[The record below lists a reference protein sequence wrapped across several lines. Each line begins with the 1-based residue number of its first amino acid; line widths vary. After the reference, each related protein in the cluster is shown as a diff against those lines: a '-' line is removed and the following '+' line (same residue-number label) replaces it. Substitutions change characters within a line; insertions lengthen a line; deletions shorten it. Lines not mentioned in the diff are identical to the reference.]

1 MPITGQ
7 GWEMLITRL
16 VEQEREGWRRTVGR
30 YQVYRDGVALTDR
43 DMKGQIAETHGPGA
57 NQPENNGL
65 RIEQGRY
72 PLSTQNGEHYVT
84 IGYKESNDPTKYP
97 HPGVELNSTGE
108 RTEILLHPGY
118 GFLASVGCINPCTNL
133 PDADEDI
140 TYVSSRRRVISLI
153 QNMQDYCGEAFP
165 DVNGK
170 PIPRAFIVIDGD
182 P

>member
-43 DMKGQIAETHGPGA
+43 DMKGQIAESHGPGA

-65 RIEQGRY
+65 RIEPGRY

-84 IGYKESNDPTKYP
+84 FGYKQSNDPTKFP
-97 HPGVELNSTGE
+97 HPGIELNQTGK

-118 GFLASVGCINPCTNL
+118 GFLASVGCINPCTSL
-133 PDADEDI
+133 PNADEDI

-153 QNMQDYCGEAFP
+153 QNMRDYCGEAFP
-165 DVNGK
+165 DANGK
-170 PIPRAFIVIDGD
+170 KIPKAFIVIDGE